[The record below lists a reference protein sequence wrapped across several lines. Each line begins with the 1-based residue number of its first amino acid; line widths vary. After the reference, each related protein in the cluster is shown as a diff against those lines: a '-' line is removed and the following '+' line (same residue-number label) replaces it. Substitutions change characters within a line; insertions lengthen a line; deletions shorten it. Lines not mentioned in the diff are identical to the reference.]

1 MNDRGDYSIDSGYL
15 YCVHCIILSMEKKL
29 AFVFGGGGSRGALQV
44 GALQALLECDLQPD
58 LMVGSSIGAV
68 NATYIAYH
76 GFSQESLDGLVQA
89 WHEVAAVEI
98 LPANYVWLAVRAMLG
113 RSVTDPAQRIKNI
126 FIRHGITKDLTF
138 AAFSYPRLVIVS
150 SDLNTG
156 KPVLHGLDPDEGVLD
171 ALLLSTA
178 LPPWTMPEKRHGRY
192 EMDGGLVSN
201 LPIQP
206 ALNAGATEIIA
217 LDLIDTRGL
226 TGQGRSSAASRL
238 TSIIERV
245 SVVVEKRQADLEME
259 LAKAHGV
266 PIRFIDLV
274 AREPVALW
282 DFKHSAALIAEGYE
296 IARQV
301 LDDNEQRFEPGKA
314 IDV

>member
-1 MNDRGDYSIDSGYL
+1 
-15 YCVHCIILSMEKKL
+15 MEKKL

-44 GALQALLECDLQPD
+44 GALQALLECGRQPD

-76 GFSQESLDGLVQA
+76 GFSQESLDGLVHA

-156 KPVLHGLDPDEGVLD
+156 KPVLHGLEPDEGVLD

-178 LPPWTMPEKRHGRY
+178 LPPWTMPVKRHGRY

-226 TGQGRSSAASRL
+226 TGQGHSSAASRL

-266 PIRFIDLV
+266 PIHYIDLV

-296 IARQV
+296 IARKV